1 MIIKAFL
8 ADDHRLFRDGLKRI
22 LGETAD
28 IIVVGEATDG
38 LDALEKMR
46 QGGWDVALLDV
57 NMPGMN
63 GLEVLK
69 RLMNDGAKRQVLML
83 STYHEDEYAI
93 RTIRAGA
100 SAYLTKNS
108 PTDLLISVI
117 RRLANGG
124 RYIDPKLAEKLLFDL
139 GPPSTISP
147 HSALSDRELHVLKL
161 IAAGVSLTEISQNLA
176 LSTKTVSTYRARIL
190 EKMRMQNN
198 AQLVRYV
205 AEHKLL
211 E

>member
-1 MIIKAFL
+1 MMINVFL

-22 LGETAD
+22 LAETAD
-28 IIVVGEATDG
+28 IVVVGEAGDG
-38 LDALEKMR
+38 HEAMEKMR
-46 QGGWDVALLDV
+46 SGGWDVALLDV

-69 RLMNDGAKRQVLML
+69 RIMNGKAKPQVLML

-93 RTIRAGA
+93 RSIRAGA

-117 RRLANGG
+117 RRLARGG
-124 RYIDPKLAEKLLFDL
+124 KYIDPQLAEKLLFDL
-139 GPPSTISP
+139 GPASTIP
-147 HSALSDRELHVLKL
+147 LHATLSDRELDVLKL
-161 IAAGVSLTEISQNLA
+161 IAVGISLTEISQKLA
-176 LSTKTVSTYRARIL
+176 LSAKTVSTYRARIL
-190 EKMRMQNN
+190 EKMKMQNN
-198 AQLVRYV
+198 AQLVRY
-205 AEHKLL
+205 AMEHKLL